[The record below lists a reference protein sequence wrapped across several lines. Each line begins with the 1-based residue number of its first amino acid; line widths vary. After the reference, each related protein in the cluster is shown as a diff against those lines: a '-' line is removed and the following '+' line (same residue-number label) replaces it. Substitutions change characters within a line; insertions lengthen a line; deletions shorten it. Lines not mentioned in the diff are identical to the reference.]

1 MFRYNKGRIK
11 FDENLVLKCLDVSLK
26 QVFKKNNS
34 NYIYLWNKILNEYVN
49 AKSPLKYLLEMFEKI
64 IITSDAFSNKSVKNS
79 LLFLAKLHPQEMWQK
94 LSNIL
99 DNIEQNI
106 SHLFNIKNFW
116 LNNGFLSIFDES
128 LIIKWIGEKENNR
141 LNVILYLAPDHFLPI
156 KEEFDM
162 AFYRKL
168 LIKYPDN
175 KRLKQGLH
183 LQASSGF
190 S

>member
-1 MFRYNKGRIK
+1 M
-11 FDENLVLKCLDVSLK
+11 
-26 QVFKKNNS
+26 
-34 NYIYLWNKILNEYVN
+34 
-49 AKSPLKYLLEMFEKI
+49 AK
-64 IITSDAFSNKSVKNS
+64 T
-79 LLFLAKLHPQEMWQK
+79 
-94 LSNIL
+94 SNIL

-162 AFYRKL
+162 AFYREL

-190 S
+190 SWGKMSDNLNEKITNLKKLIKDEKEKIIKDWLEEELNICNGTLKYIKEEERVIF